1 MTARQHPTH
10 LSSRKGAA
18 GIGVPKGSPP
28 YSPHCSPQ
36 VPPAAARSH
45 FSCSPRRVL
54 PRSPFK
60 SFRWLALLVVLL
72 GFGSG
77 ALVAWGI
84 ANPDWAS
91 RLPGLSESITELP
104 TPRAQAKAAE
114 QQRLPIA
121 KDPQLEGNPFALH
134 PLASLSYVPSI
145 MYHDVV
151 ASRKEVWFDTTLAE
165 LRQHF
170 EAIKQAGMT
179 PIHIDQLYRH
189 LRDGDP
195 LPEKA
200 ILLSFDDAYLGL
212 YENAYPLLKEYNF
225 PAVYFVQTG
234 FVGVSTSKAH
244 FSWDQMREMD
254 ASGLIDFAA
263 HTVNHP
269 PDLRLLD
276 DARLRREV
284 FDCKTKLEEELGH
297 RIDYF
302 AYPEGNRDE
311 RVMQYLAD
319 AGYLMSF
326 TMDPGFTGQSPNLL
340 EVRRFNQF
348 RVTEAIVGAKTVNLN
363 RSPDYLLD
371 VTQPLALTDEVIAQV
386 RTLTIRGGRPATV
399 HAERRYEVSTL
410 VQRYQ
415 ADAGINGTFFSI
427 PWINSASNIMV
438 GPVMAANH
446 KTFIPGRP
454 EDDKVVRGR
463 PLVLIG
469 KDRVRFVPFD
479 PDTMTNFASIQQLMP
494 DVTDLF
500 VAGLWLVKDG
510 QALSEAEID
519 SFRLSSAA
527 ELRPRAFFGIDDQ
540 ERVVIGATKTHVNAA
555 MLARILPKT
564 GIREAILL
572 DSGFSTSLLYEGEIL
587 ATGHAGPN
595 QPSRPVPHAILLYDM
610 TKLWAADPP
619 STTPATPQAGIAVEG
634 LVHLL
639 PTSEQESAKAYL
651 NSVLAGQ
658 RTLKRGDR
666 GAAVVAVQL
675 GLSRLAA
682 QQGRTDLLP
691 SGPDGV
697 YGNEVAQAMAEL
709 VLANP
714 AATGSTG
721 FNGSLS
727 SLPQATPTPL
737 VAGTASATAPRGVE
751 EINAQLLQQLLDRVK
766 LAPPSVLV
774 DTRLERQALPMD
786 RKPKRKPLPGVAV
799 EARSIA
805 PSPTSRLSS

>member
-1 MTARQHPTH
+1 MTSRQHPTR
-10 LSSRKGAA
+10 LGRVTPQSN
-18 GIGVPKGSPP
+18 PGSGSKRGSQPRP
-28 YSPHCSPQ
+28 PQ
-36 VPPAAARSH
+36 VPVPRHS
-45 FSCSPRRVL
+45 FSYPSRRPQVKS
-54 PRSPFK
+54 RFK
-60 SFRWLALLVVLL
+60 LFRLVALLVILF
-72 GFGSG
+72 GFSAG
-77 ALVAWGI
+77 ALMAWGI

-91 RLPGLSESITELP
+91 RLPGLSEPIAELP
-104 TPRAQAKAAE
+104 APRTAAKAAQ
-114 QQRLPIA
+114 QQRLPIL
-121 KDPQLEGNPFALH
+121 KEPQMERDPFALD

-170 EAIKQAGMT
+170 EAIKQAGVT
-179 PIHIDQLYRH
+179 PIHIDQLYKH

-200 ILLSFDDAYLGL
+200 ILLTFDDAYLGL
-212 YENAYPLLKEYNF
+212 YENAYPLLKEYNY
-225 PAVYFVQTG
+225 PAAYFVQTG
-234 FVGVSTSKAH
+234 FVGVPTSKDH
-244 FSWDQMREMD
+244 FTWDQMREMD

-269 PDLRLLD
+269 PDLRVLD

-348 RVTEAIVGAKTVNLN
+348 RITEAIIGAKTINLS

-371 VTQPLALTDEVIAQV
+371 VTQPLALTDEVIDQV
-386 RTLTIRGGRPATV
+386 RTLTIRGGRAATV

-410 VQRYQ
+410 AQRYQ
-415 ADAGINGTFFSI
+415 ADAGINGSFFSI

-463 PLVLIG
+463 PLVLMG

-479 PDTMTNFASIQQLMP
+479 PDTMTNFANIQALMP

-510 QALSEAEID
+510 QALSQAEID
-519 SFRLSSAA
+519 SFRLSSA
-527 ELRPRAFFGIDDQ
+527 EEFRPRAFFGIDDQ
-540 ERVVIGATKTHVNAA
+540 DQVVIGVTKTHVNAA
-555 MLARILPKT
+555 ILARILPKT

-610 TKLWAADPP
+610 TELWGGDPRSEP
-619 STTPATPQAGIAVEG
+619 TATPQAGIEVEG

-639 PTSEQESAKAYL
+639 PTSEQDSAKAYL

-666 GAAVVAVQL
+666 GSAVVAVQL

-682 QQGRTDLLP
+682 KQGRADLLP

-709 VLANP
+709 VLADP
-714 AATGSTG
+714 DHHTDGTESFSG
-721 FNGSLS
+721 GSLS
-727 SLPQATPTPL
+727 TTPQATPTPL
-737 VAGTASATAPRGVE
+737 VAGTVLATAPRRVE
-751 EINAQLLQQLLDRVK
+751 EIDAQLLQQLLDRVK

-774 DTRLERQALPMD
+774 DTRLERQALLLD
-786 RKPKRKPLPGVAV
+786 RKPDRKPLPRVAA
-799 EARSIA
+799 EARRIA
-805 PSPTSRLSS
+805 PSATSALGS